1 MENLKNIE
9 IKTLRK
15 NAQRAFFEGIKAA
28 DPEIALNTALERN
41 PIPPIT
47 ADGKYIVISIGKA
60 AGKMAKCFSDKL
72 PVNASFNALVVTNF
86 ENVFEVNGCDVLGAS
101 HPIPCENG

>member
-15 NAQRAFFEGIKAA
+15 NAQRAVFEGIKAA

-47 ADGKYIVISIGKA
+47 ADAVSYTHLT
-60 AGKMAKCFSDKL
+60 L
-72 PVNASFNALVVTNF
+72 PTILLV
-86 ENVFEVNGCDVLGAS
+86 
-101 HPIPCENG
+101 

>member
-47 ADGKYIVISIGKA
+47 ADRKS
-60 AGKMAKCFSDKL
+60 
-72 PVNASFNALVVTNF
+72 VV
-86 ENVFEVNGCDVLGAS
+86 
-101 HPIPCENG
+101 